1 MNVMLQMGPE
11 FNQTI
16 RELDAMG
23 KALIDA
29 CSSGLERGGKITV
42 GSIARDYLSGQS
54 LKMRTGMLAKHVGS
68 WLPEQLHLVIGVP
81 DNSPVDKYKWL
92 LGDESKTITPKRA
105 RALTIPIG
113 EALTAAGVPKYQSV
127 RDAATQLSTTIF
139 RPKGTNVLGYARG
152 KKGKF
157 RPLFVLV
164 KSVFVQGSD
173 ALADGVL
180 DNLDVISGEIE
191 SEIERKI

>member
-1 MNVMLQMGPE
+1 MNVTLQMGPE
-11 FNQTI
+11 FNTTVS
-16 RELDAMG
+16 ELGAMG

-29 CSSGLERGGKITV
+29 CSKGLERGGQITV

-54 LKMRTGMLAKHVGS
+54 LSRRTGMLAKHIGS
-68 WLPEQLHLVIGVP
+68 WLHEPLHLIVGVP

-127 RDAATQLSTTIF
+127 RDAAAQLGVKLF
-139 RPKGTNVLGYARG
+139 RPKGSNVLGYARG

-164 KSVFVQGSD
+164 KSVFIQGSS
-173 ALADGVL
+173 ALSDGVL

-191 SEIERKI
+191 NEIEGKI